1 MSSPPLSP
9 TLQVRLL
16 LLPPSSQAHKAT
28 SRYILDWWCLGFGFF
43 VWCLSTVCGYY
54 KPVHSL
60 PRFSQAS
67 CQFLSGLWVLYFSDG
82 FSFFF
87 PWFCWTEEWIF
98 VVLDFG
104 VLWFR
109 WIEERQE
116 WHAGRRISI
125 PSFSVMRKC
134 IAMGSLWWQQEVH
147 KESMWLT
154 CGQGIIPSTR
164 ATRLHLCWMQTG
176 WISSSNAM
184 QV

>member
-1 MSSPPLSP
+1 MCSKHFRVSCCCIIFWPWRCSLCMSSPPLSP

-67 CQFLSGLWVLYFSDG
+67 CQSLSGLWVLCFSDE

-87 PWFCWTEEWIF
+87 LVFAQ
-98 VVLDFG
+98 L
-104 VLWFR
+104 R
-109 WIEERQE
+109 
-116 WHAGRRISI
+116 S
-125 PSFSVMRKC
+125 
-134 IAMGSLWWQQEVH
+134 GSL
-147 KESMWLT
+147 
-154 CGQGIIPSTR
+154 R
-164 ATRLHLCWMQTG
+164 F
-176 WISSSNAM
+176 WILGFCDLGE
-184 QV
+184 